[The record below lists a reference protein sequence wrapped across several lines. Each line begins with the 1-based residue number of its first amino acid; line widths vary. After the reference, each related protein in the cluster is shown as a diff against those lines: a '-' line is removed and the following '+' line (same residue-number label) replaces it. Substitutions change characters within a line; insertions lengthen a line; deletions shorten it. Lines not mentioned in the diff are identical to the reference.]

1 MAATALTAQIATH
14 AGLEIAYSTPT
25 QTTGHTAPTGTGVAL
40 LVKNS
45 SGGVDVFLHVP
56 GQVDGLPVATPSGGS
71 TASRKVTIA
80 AGKDEL
86 IPLTDYYRDSATGLA
101 TFDLSATANT
111 TFACVSAGS

>member
-25 QTTGHTAPTGTGVAL
+25 QTTGHTAPCGTGLAL

-56 GQVDGLPVATPSGGS
+56 GQVDGLAVATPSGG
-71 TASRKVTIA
+71 TVASRKVTVA
-80 AGKDEL
+80 TGKDEL
-86 IPLTDYYRDSATGLA
+86 IPLTSYYADPTTGLCV
-101 TFDLSATANT
+101 FDLSATANT
-111 TFACVSAGS
+111 TFACVSAGG